1 GERGIQCGRRNG
13 RRSTLNRSCSKF
25 NEYRFRDLFAKAT
38 FQLAFF
44 KNITKESII
53 IDFSSGSGVG
63 GKITQD
69 KQQSSN
75 NSGFN
80 DTSFFD
86 TRTPQTAPQG
96 GHPFWSLE
104 YYAQYFD
111 VDTEQVLTRAI
122 KSLFPKDNFAEV
134 VGSNPD
140 LYGPFW
146 ISTTL
151 IFLLFVTSSIAGS
164 IDAIQGGKTNY
175 DFKILSFGTVAIYS
189 YTFGI
194 SLFVWGA
201 LKYFGCRPSLMD
213 TVGLYGYGL
222 TIWLPISV
230 LCIVRHNLLQWIFVI
245 VGFVISAF
253 FITKNLYPVI
263 SRAEAK
269 TSRLFLIFVL
279 VAHAAF
285 ALLLKFEFFSY
296 ETQPPNKTPS
306 S

>member
-1 GERGIQCGRRNG
+1 MARE
-13 RRSTLNRSCSKF
+13 
-25 NEYRFRDLFAKAT
+25 EYSVVVEMDDDTPVIREELE
-38 FQLAFF
+38 FQ
-44 KNITKESII
+44 N
-53 IDFSSGSGVG
+53 FSSGSGVG

-69 KQQSSN
+69 KQPSSN

-80 DTSFFD
+80 DTSFFE
-86 TRTPQTAPQG
+86 TRTPQNAPQG
-96 GHPFWSLE
+96 GHPLWSIE

-111 VDTEQVLTRAI
+111 VDTEHVLTRAA
-122 KSLFPKDNFAEV
+122 KSLLPKDNFVDV

-164 IDAIQGGKTNY
+164 IEAIINDRKKPNY
-175 DFKILSFGTVAIYS
+175 DFTILYFGVIAIYT
-189 YTFGI
+189 YTFGV

-201 LKYFGCRPSLMD
+201 LKYFGCRPSLLD

-222 TIWLPISV
+222 TIWVPISIICVVPHDLLRWV
-230 LCIVRHNLLQWIFVI
+230 LVLA
-245 VGFVISAF
+245 GFAISAF

-279 VAHAAF
+279 AAHAAF

-296 ETQPPNKTPS
+296 ETKSKTS
-306 S
+306 T